1 MMPFCSVNTIFSNY
15 TIFNIFYFLNDK
27 CILEEIIMKKKKK
40 QQSSKNNRSKK
51 STFSDSN
58 SFIPICALDD
68 DANDIDGSFS
78 MPFFYVDSD
87 FDDDDIDD
95 TFDDIDNDFTMPNF
109 NVDSDLD
116 DDDNDDDDIGID
128 NDINLHQYLFENI
141 ENANLNENEQINK
154 NFNKNVLAE
163 QIATD
168 IPPYQLGSKK
178 TVAIHR
184 LVDCIIDSNQL
195 VTITGGI
202 AFAYQKDLGCYQK
215 IISLESFVVRLLS
228 ISGHYIRLSNKEIK
242 DMCEQIRWYPFC
254 AREHDAFNNN
264 PQFINMENGV
274 LDYVTD
280 EVFPHDEKFLFTYV
294 VRANYLSNPNLIHCP
309 SFDHFCQTSLAP
321 LTYEDEDTK
330 QKIIA
335 EKRQLLLEIIGYIC
349 CDNHAGKC
357 AFFLKGEP
365 DSGKSVV
372 ANFITQLFQPE
383 LISNVPLHKLSERF
397 FKAELFGKKLNVAGE
412 IQGKQLTEI
421 ATFKSITGGDAI
433 TGEYKGKNPFSFT
446 PRCKLLFAGN
456 ALPGTSESDATK
468 AFVNRLIVLLFNH
481 SIPKEKQDKDL
492 LKKLWNER
500 DSIFTLAM
508 QALKNLHER
517 NYRFTVPAES
527 SEFIKSFVNRNN
539 SLQMFLQD
547 CCVFGEKYRIHNTDL
562 MRAYT
567 NYCTQNGLDV
577 FSKKKLYEM
586 LSGYPGVYYKK
597 FRIGNRNAMGH
608 IGIALK
614 DSIISG
620 TMEQTDENH

>member
-1 MMPFCSVNTIFSNY
+1 MA
-15 TIFNIFYFLNDK
+15 
-27 CILEEIIMKKKKK
+27 KKKKK
-40 QQSSKNNRSKK
+40 KSFGTKNTYSRNDTVPMSFYHEEDN
-51 STFSDSN
+51 TFEE
-58 SFIPICALDD
+58 
-68 DANDIDGSFS
+68 
-78 MPFFYVDSD
+78 
-87 FDDDDIDD
+87 DDIFEEDNA
-95 TFDDIDNDFTMPNF
+95 FEEDDIFEEDNAFEE
-109 NVDSDLD
+109 
-116 DDDNDDDDIGID
+116 DDIFEED
-128 NDINLHQYLFENI
+128 NAFEEDDIFEEDNAFEEDDEDEGLHETIL
-141 ENANLNENEQINK
+141 AVLNDNRLNK
-154 NFNKNVLAE
+154 VDLLTKNYTKNTLAE

-178 TVAIHR
+178 TVAIHH
-184 LVDCIIDSNQL
+184 LVDYIIDSNQL

-254 AREHDAFNNN
+254 VHEHDAFNNN

-517 NYRFTVPAES
+517 NYRFTVPTES

>member
-1 MMPFCSVNTIFSNY
+1 MA
-15 TIFNIFYFLNDK
+15 
-27 CILEEIIMKKKKK
+27 KKKKK
-40 QQSSKNNRSKK
+40 KSFGTKNTYSRNDTVPMSFYHEEDNTFEEDDIFEEDNAFEEDDIFEEDNAFEEDDIFEEDNAFEEDDEDEGLHETILAVLNDNCLNKVDLLTKNCTK
-51 STFSDSN
+51 ST
-58 SFIPICALDD
+58 
-68 DANDIDGSFS
+68 
-78 MPFFYVDSD
+78 
-87 FDDDDIDD
+87 
-95 TFDDIDNDFTMPNF
+95 
-109 NVDSDLD
+109 
-116 DDDNDDDDIGID
+116 
-128 NDINLHQYLFENI
+128 
-141 ENANLNENEQINK
+141 
-154 NFNKNVLAE
+154 LAE

-178 TVAIHR
+178 TVAIHH

-264 PQFINMENGV
+264 PQFINMGNGV

-412 IQGKQLTEI
+412 IQGKQLAEI

-597 FRIGNRNAMGH
+597 FRIGDRNAMGH

-614 DSIISG
+614 NSIISG

>member
-1 MMPFCSVNTIFSNY
+1 MKSADGKFNQETEAIAMYKQKKALKILKKNRKKLKKNMYHPIQIEEYENDDFEEYFSDDDSYDYEEYKNEVIFSHY
-15 TIFNIFYFLNDK
+15 PPFH
-27 CILEEIIMKKKKK
+27 
-40 QQSSKNNRSKK
+40 SSE
-51 STFSDSN
+51 
-58 SFIPICALDD
+58 L
-68 DANDIDGSFS
+68 
-78 MPFFYVDSD
+78 
-87 FDDDDIDD
+87 
-95 TFDDIDNDFTMPNF
+95 
-109 NVDSDLD
+109 
-116 DDDNDDDDIGID
+116 
-128 NDINLHQYLFENI
+128 NI
-141 ENANLNENEQINK
+141 ENTPNNDCEEDENTISIT
-154 NFNKNVLAE
+154 L
-163 QIATD
+163 D
-168 IPPYQLGSKK
+168 IPPYQLGGKRNVILHNLIDWLIESK
-178 TVAIHR
+178 
-184 LVDCIIDSNQL
+184 
-195 VTITGGI
+195 
-202 AFAYQKDLGCYQK
+202 K
-215 IISLESFVVRLLS
+215 IISLNGDKIYAYQQESGCYLNIAKPESFVAKHLS
-228 ISGHYIRLSNKEIK
+228 ITGHYPYLTTKNLKDICTEIY
-242 DMCEQIRWYPFC
+242 WNPFC
-254 AREHDAFNNN
+254 TVEHDAFNNN
-264 PQFINMENGV
+264 PQFINMGNGV
-274 LDYVTD
+274 LDYVTG

-433 TGEYKGKNPFSFT
+433 TGEYKGKDPFSFT

-508 QALKNLHER
+508 QALKDLHER

-597 FRIGNRNAMGH
+597 FRIGDRNAMGH

>member
-1 MMPFCSVNTIFSNY
+1 MA
-15 TIFNIFYFLNDK
+15 
-27 CILEEIIMKKKKK
+27 KKKKK
-40 QQSSKNNRSKK
+40 KSFGTKNTYSRNDTVPMSFYHEEDNTFEEDDIFEEDNAFEEDDIFEEDNAFEEDDIFEEDNAFEEDDIFEEDNAFEEDDEDEGLHETILAVLNDNCLNKVDLLTKNCTK
-51 STFSDSN
+51 ST
-58 SFIPICALDD
+58 
-68 DANDIDGSFS
+68 
-78 MPFFYVDSD
+78 
-87 FDDDDIDD
+87 
-95 TFDDIDNDFTMPNF
+95 
-109 NVDSDLD
+109 
-116 DDDNDDDDIGID
+116 
-128 NDINLHQYLFENI
+128 
-141 ENANLNENEQINK
+141 
-154 NFNKNVLAE
+154 LAE

-178 TVAIHR
+178 TVAIHH

-264 PQFINMENGV
+264 PQFINMGNGV

-335 EKRQLLLEIIGYIC
+335 EKRQLLLEIIDYIC

-383 LISNVPLHKLSERF
+383 LISNVPLPKLSERF

-412 IQGKQLTEI
+412 IQGKQLAEI

-517 NYRFTVPAES
+517 NYRFIVPAES

>member
-1 MMPFCSVNTIFSNY
+1 MA
-15 TIFNIFYFLNDK
+15 
-27 CILEEIIMKKKKK
+27 KKKKK
-40 QQSSKNNRSKK
+40 KSFGTKNTYSRNDTVPMSFYHEEDNTFEEDDIFEEDNAFEEDDIFEEDNAFEEDDIFEEDNAFEEDDIFEEDNAFEEDDIFEEDNAFEEDDEDEGLHETILAVLNDNCLNKVDLLTKNCTK
-51 STFSDSN
+51 ST
-58 SFIPICALDD
+58 
-68 DANDIDGSFS
+68 
-78 MPFFYVDSD
+78 
-87 FDDDDIDD
+87 
-95 TFDDIDNDFTMPNF
+95 
-109 NVDSDLD
+109 
-116 DDDNDDDDIGID
+116 
-128 NDINLHQYLFENI
+128 
-141 ENANLNENEQINK
+141 
-154 NFNKNVLAE
+154 LAE

-178 TVAIHR
+178 TVAIHH

-264 PQFINMENGV
+264 PQFINMGNGV

-335 EKRQLLLEIIGYIC
+335 EKRQLLLEIIDYIC

-412 IQGKQLTEI
+412 IQGKQLAEI

-517 NYRFTVPAES
+517 NYRFIVPAES

>member
-1 MMPFCSVNTIFSNY
+1 M
-15 TIFNIFYFLNDK
+15 
-27 CILEEIIMKKKKK
+27 
-40 QQSSKNNRSKK
+40 
-51 STFSDSN
+51 
-58 SFIPICALDD
+58 
-68 DANDIDGSFS
+68 
-78 MPFFYVDSD
+78 
-87 FDDDDIDD
+87 
-95 TFDDIDNDFTMPNF
+95 
-109 NVDSDLD
+109 
-116 DDDNDDDDIGID
+116 
-128 NDINLHQYLFENI
+128 
-141 ENANLNENEQINK
+141 
-154 NFNKNVLAE
+154 AE

-178 TVAIHR
+178 TVAIHH

-264 PQFINMENGV
+264 PQFINMGNGV

-412 IQGKQLTEI
+412 IQGKQLAEI

-517 NYRFTVPAES
+517 NYRFIVPAES

-547 CCVFGEKYRIHNTDL
+547 CCVFGERYRIHNTDL

-597 FRIGNRNAMGH
+597 FRIGDRNAMGH

-620 TMEQTDENH
+620 TMEQMDENY

>member
-1 MMPFCSVNTIFSNY
+1 MA
-15 TIFNIFYFLNDK
+15 
-27 CILEEIIMKKKKK
+27 KKKKK
-40 QQSSKNNRSKK
+40 KSFGTKNTYSRNDTVPMSFYHEEDNTFEEDDIFEEDNAFEEDDIFEEDNAFEEDDEDEGLHETILAVLNDNCLNKVDLLTKNCTK
-51 STFSDSN
+51 ST
-58 SFIPICALDD
+58 
-68 DANDIDGSFS
+68 
-78 MPFFYVDSD
+78 
-87 FDDDDIDD
+87 
-95 TFDDIDNDFTMPNF
+95 
-109 NVDSDLD
+109 
-116 DDDNDDDDIGID
+116 
-128 NDINLHQYLFENI
+128 
-141 ENANLNENEQINK
+141 
-154 NFNKNVLAE
+154 LAE

-178 TVAIHR
+178 TVAIHH

-412 IQGKQLTEI
+412 IQGKQLAEI

-433 TGEYKGKNPFSFT
+433 TGEYKGKDPFSFT

-577 FSKKKLYEM
+577 FSKKKFYEM
-586 LSGYPGVYYKK
+586 LSGYPGVHYKK
-597 FRIGNRNAMGH
+597 FRIGNRNSVGH

-614 DSIISG
+614 DSIFSG
-620 TMEQTDENH
+620 TMEQTEENH

>member
-1 MMPFCSVNTIFSNY
+1 MA
-15 TIFNIFYFLNDK
+15 
-27 CILEEIIMKKKKK
+27 KKKKK
-40 QQSSKNNRSKK
+40 KSFGTKNTYSRNDTVPMSFYHEEDNTFEEDDIFEEDNAFEEDDIFEEDNAFEEDDIFEEDNAFEEDDIFEEDNAFEEDDEDEGLHETILAVLNDNCLNKVDLLTKNCTK
-51 STFSDSN
+51 ST
-58 SFIPICALDD
+58 
-68 DANDIDGSFS
+68 
-78 MPFFYVDSD
+78 
-87 FDDDDIDD
+87 
-95 TFDDIDNDFTMPNF
+95 
-109 NVDSDLD
+109 
-116 DDDNDDDDIGID
+116 
-128 NDINLHQYLFENI
+128 
-141 ENANLNENEQINK
+141 
-154 NFNKNVLAE
+154 LAE

-178 TVAIHR
+178 TVAIHH

-264 PQFINMENGV
+264 PQFINMGNGV

-335 EKRQLLLEIIGYIC
+335 EKRQLLLEIIDYIC

-412 IQGKQLTEI
+412 IQGKQLAEI

-517 NYRFTVPAES
+517 NYRFIVPAES